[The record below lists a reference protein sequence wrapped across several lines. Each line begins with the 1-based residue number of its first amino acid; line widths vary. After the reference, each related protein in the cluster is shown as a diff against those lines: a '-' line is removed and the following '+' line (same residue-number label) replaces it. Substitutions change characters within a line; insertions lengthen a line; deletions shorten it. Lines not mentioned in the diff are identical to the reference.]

1 MKFLE
6 KANRL
11 SLRQACYEKRG
22 MEELTREG
30 EKRNGI

>member
-1 MKFLE
+1 MRKQIEALDE
-6 KANRL
+6 HEV
-11 SLRQACYEKRG
+11 YEKRG